1 MQVGSLSRELCA
13 GESALACGP
22 RMHAAYP
29 NEEGSELYAV
39 VFNEALL
46 HGIHDYTEVQYIRP
60 LLAGELLL
68 QAFILQI
75 FRLPD

>member
-1 MQVGSLSRELCA
+1 M
-13 GESALACGP
+13 ACGP

-68 QAFILQI
+68 QAFYTADIQI
-75 FRLPD
+75 TRLIKKVLSE